1 MWLEAY
7 RASLNLNDT
16 CKVCEYHQACGGG
29 YLPHRWSPETRYDN
43 PSVYCEDI
51 KEIFNHMWARVAPE
65 VELVID
71 EGGNT
76 VPLVEALREVEFPQP

>member
-1 MWLEAY
+1 
-7 RASLNLNDT
+7 
-16 CKVCEYHQACGGG
+16 
-29 YLPHRWSPETRYDN
+29 
-43 PSVYCEDI
+43 
-51 KEIFNHMWARVAPE
+51 MWARVAPE